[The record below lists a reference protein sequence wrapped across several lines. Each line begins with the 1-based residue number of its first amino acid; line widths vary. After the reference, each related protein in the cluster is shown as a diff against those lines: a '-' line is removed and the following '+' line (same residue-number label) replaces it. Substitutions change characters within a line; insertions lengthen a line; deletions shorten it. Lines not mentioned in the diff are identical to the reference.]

1 MVGFGG
7 WDEPVAGEGTLASA
21 TWPVRKLTETAVDTL
36 LDHVDGIHRYEPSA
50 HAPVTAVLPSEP
62 LPGPSAR
69 LRALPAAQET
79 TAALPAVQQLLAEP

>member
-1 MVGFGG
+1 M
-7 WDEPVAGEGTLASA
+7 AGEGTLASA

-36 LDHVDGIHRYEPSA
+36 LDHVEGSHHYEPSA